1 MSTATVS
8 LIEIAA
14 EWRTSRRLY
23 PFYAALIREFQL
35 EVEHSRDL
43 EHPVDRAE
51 REVLERVQSWF
62 AEVDSKIQ
70 VAQMRQLLQ
79 STRFSN
85 EQILRALLLRHLPQD
100 VRDENLRDKLDYLLV
115 QYFAAVAPHN
125 PHDEDVTAM
134 EVQEALRPVLGY
146 IELRKFAWMKELDN
160 IADAV
165 DRCSS
170 LSELL
175 DSGLVELGRKTKRAL
190 GGEYFE
196 PAALIELTRFNFRLR
211 LGFFR
216 LMHSDLHAIR
226 QAVYELE
233 NSGILTVDCREA
245 GLGSEEPLATLRA
258 LCHQWK
264 KPFREAYRAGQ
275 SFRQLGAVRN
285 ILAKTVMVQWSKQAK
300 ATAGAESGISDMP
313 PGVASAAAQQPRSAE
328 RSSKESDSGIAN
340 SIEQTVEAISEQLFS
355 SKQKSAVSTVL
366 LGGSKQLLASWEVN
380 AFVRGGDEACEAIQR
395 AVAARCL
402 LQESADKLRSRQ
414 CNALSHT
421 LELAHVQ
428 AASIQEQVAKAK
440 DKAEIDAAVN
450 LAATA
455 KRLLALIADTE
466 KLNQ

>member
-1 MSTATVS
+1 MSTATIS
-8 LIEIAA
+8 LVEIAA
-14 EWRTSRRLY
+14 EWRTARRLY

-35 EVEHSRDL
+35 DVEHSKDL

-51 REVLERVQSWF
+51 REVLDRVQIWF
-62 AEVDSKIQ
+62 REVDGKIQ

-125 PHDEDVTAM
+125 PHDDDVTAV
-134 EVQEALRPVLGY
+134 EVQEALRPVLGHV
-146 IELRKFAWMKELDN
+146 EMRKFAWAKELEN

-175 DSGLVELGRKTKRAL
+175 DSGLVELGRKAKRAL
-190 GGEYFE
+190 GAEYFE

-233 NSGILTVDCREA
+233 HSGILTVDCREA
-245 GLGSEEPLATLRA
+245 GLGSEEPLATLRS

-275 SFRQLGAVRN
+275 SFRQLGMVRK
-285 ILAKTVMVQWSKQAK
+285 ILANAVMVQWSKQAK
-300 ATAGAESGISDMP
+300 AIEAGLPPSDAAVSQP
-313 PGVASAAAQQPRSAE
+313 ANLQPTPSLKPGVQEP
-328 RSSKESDSGIAN
+328 DSGLP
-340 SIEQTVEAISEQLFS
+340 SGIEQTVEAISEQLFA

-366 LGGSKQLLASWEVN
+366 VGASRQVLASWEVN
-380 AFVRGGDEACEAIQR
+380 AFVRGGDEACDAIQR
-395 AVAARCL
+395 AVAVRCL
-402 LQESADKLRSRQ
+402 LQESADKMRSGQ
-414 CNALSHT
+414 GNSLSRS
-421 LELAHVQ
+421 LELAHIQ

-440 DKAEIDAAVN
+440 DKADIDSAVN

-466 KLNQ
+466 KLKQ